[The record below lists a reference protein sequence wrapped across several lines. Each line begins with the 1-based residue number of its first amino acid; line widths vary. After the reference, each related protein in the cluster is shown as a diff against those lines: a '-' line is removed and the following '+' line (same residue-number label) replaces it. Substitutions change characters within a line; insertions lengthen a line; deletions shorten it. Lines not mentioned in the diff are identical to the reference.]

1 MVSDIGIPPPSL
13 ATTLCGWAESAID
26 PRATPPVRS
35 LGMSDDKPITF
46 AMRCMLVVLMAE
58 ARELPNARIADRGLD
73 LKKEYRERLVRRGW
87 ISVRKEGRGIS
98 LELTEAGWAEA
109 IAQLSADPPAGGGAG
124 GAALYTVLNR
134 LGGFLDRSDMAA
146 AEFFAPAAAGSVEID
161 VRIRKAYAEI
171 ARTAGE
177 MVSLAD
183 LRPRLAGAERGDVD
197 AALVA
202 LSGAPDVRI
211 IPESNQ
217 KTLTAAQREAA
228 VRIGNQERHLIA
240 IGV

>member
-1 MVSDIGIPPPSL
+1 MPD
-13 ATTLCGWAESAID
+13 EK
-26 PRATPPVRS
+26 PV
-35 LGMSDDKPITF
+35 TF
-46 AMRCMLVVLMAE
+46 AMRCMLVILMAE

-73 LKKEYRERLVRRGW
+73 LKKEYRDRLASRGW
-87 ISVRKEGRGIS
+87 ITVRKVGRGFS

-109 IAQLSADPPAGGGAG
+109 IAQLSADPPAGAGAG

-134 LGGFLDRSDMAA
+134 LRGFLDRSDLAA
-146 AEFFAPAAAGSVEID
+146 SELFAPVEDDVD

-171 ARTAGE
+171 AVSAGE
-177 MVSLAD
+177 LVSLAA
-183 LRPRLAGAERGDVD
+183 LRPRLTGTERSGVD

-202 LSGAPDVRI
+202 LSSAPDVRI

-217 KTLTAAQREAA
+217 KTLSAAQRDAA
-228 VRIGNQERHLIA
+228 VRIGNQDRHLIA

>member
-1 MVSDIGIPPPSL
+1 MPD
-13 ATTLCGWAESAID
+13 EK
-26 PRATPPVRS
+26 PV
-35 LGMSDDKPITF
+35 TF
-46 AMRCMLVVLMAE
+46 AMRCMLVILMAE
-58 ARELPNARIADRGLD
+58 ARELPNARISARGLD
-73 LKKEYRERLVRRGW
+73 LKKEYRDRLEKRGW
-87 ISVRKEGRGIS
+87 ITVRKVGRGYS

-109 IAQLSADPPAGGGAG
+109 IAQLSADPPAGAGAG

-134 LGGFLDRSDMAA
+134 LRGFLDRSELAA
-146 AEFFAPAAAGSVEID
+146 AEFFAPAEVSAPAETDLD

-171 ARTAGE
+171 AVSAGE
-177 MVSLAD
+177 LVSLAA
-183 LRPRLAGAERGDVD
+183 LRPRLAGADRSGVD

-217 KTLTAAQREAA
+217 KTLSAEQRDAA
-228 VRIGNQERHLIA
+228 VRIGNQDRHLIA